1 MKPINMIISAFGPYK
16 NEVQIDFTKIG
27 DRGIF
32 LITGDTGSGKT
43 TIFDG
48 ISFALFGVVSGSNR
62 TIQSIRS
69 NFADGDTSTFVELEF
84 MHKGKKYTIR
94 RNPAYDRPKKRGDGF
109 TRANADASLEYDDT
123 VISGIA
129 SVDEKIEEI
138 LGINSKQFKQIAM
151 LAQGEFLKI
160 LFAESKERTEIFRRI
175 FDTDIYN
182 LITKSLGENLKQSKG
197 NLQMS
202 KDFFVTN
209 ASNISWS
216 DKEKKLE
223 IESMKNLNQLDTKE
237 ILEKLE
243 EEVKLNQENCSEI
256 EQEINEF
263 EKQIQ
268 TLDKI
273 ILEQEEKNK
282 KIDSYKI
289 LLEEKK
295 ELEKKSEE
303 ISQLKINLDNTQ
315 KIMAKVAPKE
325 EKVTTVKREIE
336 VFKQE
341 IERINKIIAAAQADE
356 QEADKK
362 IQHLGELKK
371 SITEYDKEKM
381 VNDELTK
388 AMEKV
393 KIIHHFIMNKND
405 LTKKYEES
413 KNAYKRMNDEYLEK
427 EDEFFREQAGI
438 MAEKLEPNKP
448 CPVCGSLEHPLI
460 AKKSE
465 YVLSKEELE
474 QLKEKLEK
482 ALSNKD
488 KIKNDVIE
496 LNSKIETLMAQLDVS
511 QNENFEWELYQEEW
525 IKKYKESQIKIGKI
539 LENINHI
546 YKSMTQKNIDLNVFK
561 YDEFEDEMREKIN
574 AIKDKILKN
583 HTILEEKENQLMEK
597 QKNLKMLEEEY
608 QRAYKE
614 LGFDSEKQYKTSIL
628 PEKEIEN
635 KQKEIET
642 YYASIQV
649 NSMKIKELEEVV
661 KNLEK
666 VDLTEKQ
673 QLITKNKLELIQK
686 RKKQMNFHTILDT
699 NQKIY
704 LKLKENQVT
713 LQKAIK
719 KYLTL
724 EELYK
729 TASGN
734 IPGKKRIEFE
744 QYVQA
749 TYFDMIIIEAN
760 KRLAKMTENRFYLM
774 RRENSQNIAER
785 IGLEL
790 DVMDYYNGKKRDVKS
805 LSGGEAFKAA
815 LSLALGLSDVI
826 QSYSGGV
833 VVDTL
838 FIDEGFGSLDSES
851 REQAIHTLMQLS
863 NNHKLIGIIS
873 HVSELKEVLEK
884 KIIVSKTPDGSK
896 VEIENC

>member
-1 MKPINMIISAFGPYK
+1 M
-16 NEVQIDFTKIG
+16 
-27 DRGIF
+27 
-32 LITGDTGSGKT
+32 

-873 HVSELKEVLEK
+873 HVSELKDVLEK